1 MSEGKDLTQGNLFSN
16 MVKFCLPLLIT
27 NLLNS
32 IYNIVDG
39 IWIGRL
45 VGDDGLAA
53 TTNCWPIMLVAYSIL
68 AGVTVTTSVIVSQ
81 HYASKDRDKIK
92 DVVTPLYVIAVIM
105 GIFTCI
111 VLTVTEN
118 FWFQLFNTPEEV
130 IQSAKG
136 YISIYLIGYIFDFI
150 AFTMIDA
157 IRAIGNS
164 KTPLKILAATEIT
177 NIVLDPILI
186 KCGLGVEGAALAT
199 AISMLLCL
207 VLSYLC
213 IRKSELLRFDRKK
226 IKFEKDF
233 LKRVSALGIP
243 MMVQQVTTIFT
254 IMLEV
259 NISNTMGIVGGSAYG
274 IVSKFQEVVWV
285 LANAINE
292 MITVVVGQFVGKNE
306 FNKMKDVMKNGVKLV
321 IVPIIVVG
329 LFVIFCS
336 ELFAKIFTDSGEVI
350 LVSAHYMHIVGIGY
364 TVAPLCQLL
373 YGFVLGNGN
382 TRYTFAASIIASAV
396 EIMLILILNNRV
408 SNSFTALGIGITMW
422 YVTEIIMFAGY
433 YFSKRWWKTEKTVVE
448 EG

>member
-1 MSEGKDLTQGNLFSN
+1 MSEGKDLTQGNLFGN

-45 VGDDGLAA
+45 IGDSGLAA

-68 AGVTVTTSVIVSQ
+68 AGVTVTTSVLVSQ
-81 HYASKDRDKIK
+81 HFASENRDKIK
-92 DVVTPLYVIAVIM
+92 DVVTPLYIIAVIM
-105 GIFTCI
+105 GIFTC
-111 VLTVTEN
+111 VLLTATEN
-118 FWFQLFNTPEEV
+118 FWFRLFNTPEEV
-130 IQSAKG
+130 MSSARG
-136 YISIYLIGYIFDFI
+136 YISIYLVGYIFDFV

-164 KTPLKILAATEIT
+164 KTPLKILAITEIS

-199 AISMLLCL
+199 TLSMLLCL
-207 VLSYLC
+207 ILSYAH
-213 IRKSELLRFDRKK
+213 IRKSQLLRFDRKK
-226 IKFEKDF
+226 IKFEKEF
-233 LKRVSALGIP
+233 LKRVSVLGIP

-259 NISNTMGIVGGSAYG
+259 NISNSMGIVGGSTYG

-306 FNKMKDVMKNGVKLV
+306 FNKMKDVMKNGLKLV
-321 IVPIIVVG
+321 IVPMIVVG

-336 ELFAKIFTDSGEVI
+336 ELFARIFTDSAEVI
-350 LVSAHYMHIVGIGY
+350 VTSAGYMHIVGIGY

-396 EIMLILILNNRV
+396 EIIIILILNNIITDA
-408 SNSFTALGIGITMW
+408 FMALGIGITMW
-422 YVTEIIMFAGY
+422 YVTEIIMFAIY
-433 YFSKRWWKTEKTVVE
+433 YFSKHWWKTENKVA
-448 EG
+448 